1 MPEYRECIAHF
12 LFLLW
17 FLRYCQQKGL
27 DLHVLGLWTDK
38 TAGKKGKKPKPT
50 DLVFMLDHNSKD
62 KRGNA
67 GNQGYLWPPM
77 WRKSSENPNPP
88 SISLLEL
95 QGVRTTSRAIILN
108 FGALHFQL
116 AYLTHTS
123 VQCFNKHTWDTVIRK
138 TPIATR
144 GYRIALAIEFS
155 DYVMAFLSIDQ
166 LIQVLYYLFR

>member
-17 FLRYCQQKGL
+17 FLQYCQRKGL

-38 TAGKKGKKPKPT
+38 TAGKRGKKPKPT
-50 DLVFMLDHNSKD
+50 DLVFRLEHNSKE

-77 WRKSSENPNPP
+77 WRKSSENLDPP
-88 SISLLEL
+88 PIGLLEL

-108 FGALHFQL
+108 FGALHFQVRSL
-116 AYLTHTS
+116 NFTLLICTIPDFTVACIPYPHICAMFQQAYLGHCYSKNTNFNS
-123 VQCFNKHTWDTVIRK
+123 QVPDRPCNRVQ
-138 TPIATR
+138 
-144 GYRIALAIEFS
+144 
-155 DYVMAFLSIDQ
+155 
-166 LIQVLYYLFR
+166 